1 MLKYQHME
9 STTQATSNNK
19 IPKKVLIIEDD
30 TSMLH
35 ILAYKISEEGFQ
47 VLEAQDGKSGLELA
61 ISEEPN
67 LILLDLLLP
76 KLDGLHLLEAL
87 RKNEKSKQIPVFILT
102 NLSENDTIYKSVA
115 LKADA
120 YFIKSD
126 SSLEHIAAEVK
137 NKLSPVK

>member
-1 MLKYQHME
+1 MLEYQHMDN
-9 STTQATSNNK
+9 TTEAKPNNTT
-19 IPKKVLIIEDD
+19 PKKVLIIEDD

-35 ILAYKISEEGFQ
+35 ILAFKISQEGFK
-47 VLEAQDGKSGLELA
+47 VLEAQDGKSGLDLA
-61 ISEEPN
+61 ISEQPD

-76 KLDGLHLLEAL
+76 KLDGLNLLEAL
-87 RKNEKSKQIPVFILT
+87 RKNEKSKQVPVFILT

-137 NKLSPVK
+137 NKLSPTR